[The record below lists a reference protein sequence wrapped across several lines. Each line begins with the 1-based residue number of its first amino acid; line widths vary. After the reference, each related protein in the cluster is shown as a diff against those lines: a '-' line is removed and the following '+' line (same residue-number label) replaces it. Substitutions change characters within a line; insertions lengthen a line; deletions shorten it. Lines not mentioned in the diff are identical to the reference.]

1 MTTPG
6 PGKFQANDS
15 LEIAEA
21 LYRESQTG
29 IFESFGDS
37 SSGLGWY
44 SLILT
49 DEKEGFKP
57 AYIVEEDTS
66 GFFTY
71 EGFDAVDVA
80 KAKFQLIQE
89 EHADDEE
96 GDAMYQTQEQG

>member
-1 MTTPG
+1 MTKPG

-21 LYRESQTG
+21 LYKNAMEG
-29 IFESFGDS
+29 VFDSFGDS

-44 SLILT
+44 CLILNG
-49 DEKEGFKP
+49 DDPNPDGIEFDP

-71 EGFDAVDVA
+71 QGFPNHELAKMRFEEIRRERDVTVDV
-80 KAKFQLIQE
+80 
-89 EHADDEE
+89 
-96 GDAMYQTQEQG
+96 